1 MKKIFKFKLCYD
13 KGMGLKM
20 KEEKHLNKEINIE
33 DETLNQLNNLANELT
48 KKNIPSEFLEEMM
61 KKYLEN
67 NSYQN
72 LPRNNSVKVLKK
84 WEVISIVLDFYKS
97 LDDELYKRVF
107 NIVMNVNPKIRFN
120 IYDIEDARG
129 FRQRDFEDK
138 NFRRYELNP
147 YNVIHENKDMIYIPL
162 KSEPEGHVELKKDT
176 ATLADA
182 HIMVHELAHT
192 FDVYLNYILDDKRK
206 NIEKNNVLTESTAIA
221 FEKLFTRYLFEK
233 DIIDDYEYV
242 RNILIKRTNHTY
254 IQCEKSY
261 GRLKMINIMQRN
273 KEITNEDIKE
283 ILSPLNLTPIQE
295 NKYIELL
302 IKEGAKMFDI
312 SIGYAM
318 AGMISPTIEKNIMD
332 GNKKNVKEYLEFSK
346 IMDFEKALNAL
357 GISMDENGI
366 EQLQSNKE
374 EVGND
379 FKKEEKEER

>member
-1 MKKIFKFKLCYD
+1 
-13 KGMGLKM
+13 M

-33 DETLNQLNNLANELT
+33 DETLNQLNNLAKELT

-138 NFRRYELNP
+138 KFRRYELNP
-147 YNVIHENKDMIYIPL
+147 YNVKHENRDMVYVPL
-162 KSEPEGHVELKKDT
+162 KSQPEGHVKLEKDT

-182 HIMVHELAHT
+182 YIMVHELAHT
-192 FDVYLNYILDDKRK
+192 FDMYLNYILDNKGKNIK
-206 NIEKNNVLTESTAIA
+206 NIEKNNILTESTAIA

-273 KEITNEDIKE
+273 KEITNKDIKE
-283 ILSPLNLTPIQE
+283 ILSPLNLIPIQE

-366 EQLQSNKE
+366 EKLQSNKKE
-374 EVGND
+374 ASWNI
-379 FKKEEKEER
+379 KREEKEGR

>member
-1 MKKIFKFKLCYD
+1 
-13 KGMGLKM
+13 M

-33 DETLNQLNNLANELT
+33 DKTLNQLNNLANELT

-147 YNVIHENKDMIYIPL
+147 YNVIHENRDMVYVPL
-162 KSEPEGHVELKKDT
+162 KSEPEGKVELEKDT

-182 HIMVHELAHT
+182 YIMTHELAHT
-192 FDVYLNYILDDKRK
+192 FDMYLNYILDDKRKNIK

-221 FEKLFTRYLFEK
+221 FEGLFTKYLFEK

-254 IQCEKSY
+254 TQCEKSY
-261 GRLKMINIMQRN
+261 GRLKMIKIMQRN

-283 ILSPLNLTPIQE
+283 ILSPFNLTPIQE

-312 SIGYAM
+312 SIGYAAM

>member
-1 MKKIFKFKLCYD
+1 
-13 KGMGLKM
+13 M

-67 NSYQN
+67 NCYQN

-84 WEVISIVLDFYKS
+84 WKVISIVLDFYKS

-107 NIVMNVNPKIRFN
+107 DIVMNVNPKIRFN
-120 IYDIEDARG
+120 IYDLEDAQE

-147 YNVIHENKDMIYIPL
+147 YNVKHENRDMVYVPL
-162 KSEPEGHVELKKDT
+162 KSEPEGKVELEKDT

-182 HIMVHELAHT
+182 YIMVHELAHT
-192 FDVYLNYILDDKRK
+192 FDMYLNYILDNKGKNIK
-206 NIEKNNVLTESTAIA
+206 NIEKNNILTESTAIA
-221 FEKLFTRYLFEK
+221 FEG
-233 DIIDDYEYV
+233 
-242 RNILIKRTNHTY
+242 LIKRRNDIHT
-254 IQCEKSY
+254 QCEKSY
-261 GRLKMINIMQRN
+261 GRLKMRKIMQRN

-295 NKYIELL
+295 NKYIEIL

-374 EVGND
+374 EVGNN

>member
-1 MKKIFKFKLCYD
+1 
-13 KGMGLKM
+13 M

-67 NSYQN
+67 NCYQN

-107 NIVMNVNPKIRFN
+107 DIVMNVNPKIRFN
-120 IYDIEDARG
+120 IYDLEDAQE

-147 YNVIHENKDMIYIPL
+147 YNVKHENRDMVYVPL
-162 KSEPEGHVELKKDT
+162 KSQPEGHVKLEKDT

-182 HIMVHELAHT
+182 YIMVHELAHT
-192 FDVYLNYILDDKRK
+192 FDMYLNYILDDKGK
-206 NIEKNNVLTESTAIA
+206 NIKDIGKNNILTESTAIA
-221 FEKLFTRYLFEK
+221 FERLFTRYLLEK
-233 DIIDDYEYV
+233 DIIDDYEYI

-254 IQCEKSY
+254 TQCEDSY
-261 GRLKMINIMQRN
+261 GRLAMMNIMKKN
-273 KEITNEDIKE
+273 KKITKEDIQG
-283 ILSPLNLTPIQE
+283 ILSGLDLTPIQK
-295 NKYIELL
+295 NRYIDFL
-302 IKEGAKMFDI
+302 IKKGARMFDI

-366 EQLQSNKE
+366 EKLQSNKE

>member
-1 MKKIFKFKLCYD
+1 
-13 KGMGLKM
+13 
-20 KEEKHLNKEINIE
+20 
-33 DETLNQLNNLANELT
+33 
-48 KKNIPSEFLEEMM
+48 
-61 KKYLEN
+61 
-67 NSYQN
+67 
-72 LPRNNSVKVLKK
+72 
-84 WEVISIVLDFYKS
+84 
-97 LDDELYKRVF
+97 
-107 NIVMNVNPKIRFN
+107 MNVSPKIRFN

-138 NFRRYELNP
+138 NFRRYELKP
-147 YNVIHENKDMIYIPL
+147 YNVKHENRHMVYVPL
-162 KSEPEGHVELKKDT
+162 KSEPEGKVELEKDT

-182 HIMVHELAHT
+182 YIMVHELAHT
-192 FDVYLNYILDDKRK
+192 FDMYLNYILDNKGKNIK
-206 NIEKNNVLTESTAIA
+206 NIEKNNILTESTAIA

-273 KEITNEDIKE
+273 KEITNEDIEE
-283 ILSPLNLTPIQE
+283 ILSPLNLIPIQE

-366 EQLQSNKE
+366 EKLQSNKKE
-374 EVGND
+374 ASWNT
-379 FKKEEKEER
+379 KREEKEGR